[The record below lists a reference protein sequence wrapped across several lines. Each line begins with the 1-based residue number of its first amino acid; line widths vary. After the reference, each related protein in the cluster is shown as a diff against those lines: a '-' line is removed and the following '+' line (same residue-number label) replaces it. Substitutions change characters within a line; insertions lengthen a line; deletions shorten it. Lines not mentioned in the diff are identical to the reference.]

1 MIRIRLLIL
10 SMFLFLPI
18 LASGR
23 ILYLDPRYQDR
34 IPLWFDVVGKNLE
47 LKPLEL
53 EWDLTDPAILS
64 VGDIRFDADSV
75 LVLRG
80 QPRALLKNPKWMQ
93 GSIFGI
99 WDDEV
104 ILLQWPLGLF
114 EKGQIEAISRS
125 GRTILSWP
133 FDSRDLEIWE
143 PMVETGIKRSAVAI
157 RELKGRNRAL
167 SEFNQPFRFCISDS
181 GQDYSSRLCSSYM
194 RWPVES
200 PFTRPDRLEIE
211 SKRVRV
217 IINQQEAEVKGR
229 RIVDLKKIVSFYA
242 ASAEG
247 ISYEFF
253 ARPKVFELIEAYE
266 NSAGK
271 MAIVATGSK
280 PSVPTKT
287 IRKYVEG
294 EISQALGW
302 QSTIGDFREFWEAEI
317 PKDQPI
323 LYVPGQGAGV
333 FRQEFDVKELPKE
346 SQRIFLD
353 NRTPTSTYL
362 DSSKLYLMTPK
373 GLKPKT
379 KQNSAMLGS
388 DGETVWKFRARDRGG
403 INQAKIQFEGDGK
416 NVDGQLDLYKGF
428 PGELSIRLGV
438 QYGSNGDLIL
448 LGEGAASYW
457 FENILGWNNYWF
469 GRHRWGLTSRYSRT
483 FSEFKI
489 KEKIDDIDF
498 ERVGILQSSSLDLK
512 YRLSSGLWGR
522 DETWGIVAGVD
533 LLRYD
538 DFSSNRLGMGILW
551 ARSMPK
557 VIDEIFNLV
566 TFMQYPKFV
575 DVELVLYP
583 TLVSSPN
590 VSTIAGA
597 RSTNFNLNFHGKI
610 LWNPRFYGEM
620 GFGLRSIYLR
630 RVYPGD
636 EEKTA
641 KDLNYFGLHGTAGL
655 GLNF

>member
-1 MIRIRLLIL
+1 LIRLRLLFL
-10 SMFLFLPI
+10 SIFLFLPL

-23 ILYLDPRYQDR
+23 IRYLDPRYQDR
-34 IPLWFDVVGKNLE
+34 IPLWFDVVGKGLE

-53 EWDLTDPAILS
+53 EWDLTNPAILA
-64 VGDIRFDADSV
+64 VGDIQFDEDSV

-133 FDSRDLEIWE
+133 FDEGDLEIWE
-143 PMVETGIKRSAVAI
+143 PMVDTGLKRSAVAI
-157 RELKGRNRAL
+157 RDLKGL
-167 SEFNQPFRFCISDS
+167 SRTLAEFNQPFRFCISDS
-181 GQDYSSRLCSSYM
+181 GQDFSSRLCSSFM

-200 PFTRPDRLEIE
+200 PFTRPDRLDIE

-217 IINQQEAEVKGR
+217 IINQQESESKGR

-271 MAIVATGSK
+271 LALVSTGSK

-294 EISQALGW
+294 EISQTLGW

-317 PKDQPI
+317 PKEKPI

-333 FRQEFDVKELPKE
+333 FRQEFEIKELPKE
-346 SQRIFLD
+346 AQRIFLD
-353 NRTPTSTYL
+353 DRTPTSSYL
-362 DSSKLYLMTPK
+362 DGSKLYLRAPK
-373 GLKPKT
+373 GFKPKT
-379 KQNSAMLGS
+379 KQTSASLSG
-388 DGETVWKFRARDRGG
+388 DGETVWKFRSRERGA
-403 INQAKIQFEGDGK
+403 INLAKIQFEGEGK
-416 NVDGQLDLYKGF
+416 SVDGQFDLYKGF
-428 PGELSIRLGV
+428 PGELSMRLGF

-469 GRHRWGLTSRYSRT
+469 GRHRWGMTSRYSRT
-483 FSEFKI
+483 LGQFKI
-489 KEKIDDIDF
+489 KEEIDGNLS
-498 ERVGILQSSSLDLK
+498 ERAGILQSSSLDLK

-538 DFSSNRLGMGILW
+538 EFSSNRLGMGVLW

-557 VIDEIFNLV
+557 VIDDLFNLLP
-566 TFMQYPKFV
+566 FMQYPKFV

-583 TLVSSPN
+583 TLISSPN
-590 VSTIAGA
+590 VSTLSGA
-597 RSTNFNLNFHGKI
+597 SNTNFNLNFHGKV
-610 LWNPRFYGEM
+610 LWTPRFYGEM
-620 GFGLRSIYLR
+620 GFGLRSIFLQ

-636 EEKTA
+636 EERTA
-641 KDLNYFGLHGTAGL
+641 KTLKYFGLHGTAGL